1 MSWTAGDII
10 IFLYTFPDSDI
21 IRKRMTLIT
30 RLDMFTPTDI
40 SEPSLRQ
47 LQCGWFVVQL
57 DIVNVSLRLAD
68 QQNVNQIM
76 KLLHLYGHSEGVDN
90 EMNGFTL
97 AFLKLLLSRITFEQ
111 PNSTRNIVTKS
122 LGLISTWRFH

>member
-1 MSWTAGDII
+1 
-10 IFLYTFPDSDI
+10 
-21 IRKRMTLIT
+21 MTLIT

-40 SEPSLRQ
+40 SEPSPLQ
-47 LQCGWFVVQL
+47 LQCGWLVVQL

>member
-1 MSWTAGDII
+1 
-10 IFLYTFPDSDI
+10 
-21 IRKRMTLIT
+21 MTLIT

-40 SEPSLRQ
+40 SEPSPLQ

-90 EMNGFTL
+90 KMNEFTL
-97 AFLKLLLSRITFEQ
+97 AFLKLLSSRITFES
-111 PNSTRNIVTKS
+111 PNGTRNIFS
-122 LGLISTWRFH
+122 RSHGLIST